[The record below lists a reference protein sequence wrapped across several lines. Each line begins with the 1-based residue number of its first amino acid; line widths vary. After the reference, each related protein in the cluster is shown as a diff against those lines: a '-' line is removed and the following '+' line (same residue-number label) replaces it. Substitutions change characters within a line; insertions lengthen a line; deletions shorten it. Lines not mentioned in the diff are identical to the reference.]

1 VWVGEGRESG
11 WRGNLF
17 NCLNINLGQDAA
29 VLTGTVLQ
37 GNNEKE
43 EEEVNNDIF
52 IDLTPEDLACA
63 KMKDCGL
70 FYMKETEDSW
80 IIFTVQTMNSE
91 V

>member
-1 VWVGEGRESG
+1 M
-11 WRGNLF
+11 
-17 NCLNINLGQDAA
+17 
-29 VLTGTVLQ
+29 LTGTVLQ

-52 IDLTPEDLACA
+52 IDLTPEDLTRA

-70 FYMKETEDSW
+70 FYTKETEDSW
-80 IIFTVQTMNSE
+80 IIFTAQTMNSE